1 MGNDKK
7 AKKYIKKLS
16 NYRIDMIDYI
26 SIKLSN
32 YSNMTKRIATKYKID
47 RRLGCNLW
55 GRPKSPFNKRNSRP
69 GQHGSLGQRRKI
81 SDYGTQLFAKQK
93 LRFYYGDLTERQFR
107 NIYKKASNIKG
118 DTSQILIELLERR
131 LDAIVYRMKFVPT
144 IFAARQLVNH
154 GHVKVNGKRVNIPSY
169 TVKDGDEI
177 SLKDQSKQIN
187 LIQESIVS
195 QEREIPEYL
204 EVDVKEF
211 KGRFLRAPLM
221 HMMFPIL

>member
-1 MGNDKK
+1 
-7 AKKYIKKLS
+7 
-16 NYRIDMIDYI
+16 
-26 SIKLSN
+26 
-32 YSNMTKRIATKYKID
+32 MTKRITAKYKID

-55 GRPKSPFNKRNSRP
+55 GRPKSPFNQRNSRP
-69 GQHGSLGQRRKI
+69 GQHGAMGQRRKL
-81 SDYGTQLFAKQK
+81 SDYGIQLFAKQK
-93 LRFYYGDLTERQFR
+93 LRFYYGDITEKQFR
-107 NIYKKASNIKG
+107 KIYDKASRIKG
-118 DTSQILIELLERR
+118 DTSEILIELLERR

-177 SLKDQSKQIN
+177 SIKEQSKQIN
-187 LIQESIVS
+187 LIQEAIAS

-204 EVDVKEF
+204 EVDTKDL

-221 HMMFPIL
+221 HDVPYPVTMEPNLVIEYYSR

>member
-1 MGNDKK
+1 
-7 AKKYIKKLS
+7 
-16 NYRIDMIDYI
+16 
-26 SIKLSN
+26 
-32 YSNMTKRIATKYKID
+32 MTKRIAAKYKID

-69 GQHGSLGQRRKI
+69 GQHGATGQRRKL
-81 SDYGTQLFAKQK
+81 SDYGNQLFAKQK
-93 LRFYYGDLTERQFR
+93 LRFYYGDLTEKQFR
-107 NIYKKASNIKG
+107 RIYDKASNIKG

-169 TVKDGDEI
+169 TVKDDDEI
-177 SLKDQSKQIN
+177 SLKDQSKEIAI
-187 LIQESIVS
+187 IQEAIVS

-204 EVDVKEF
+204 EVDIKEL

-221 HMMFPIL
+221 HDVPYPVTMEPNLVIEYYSR

>member
-1 MGNDKK
+1 
-7 AKKYIKKLS
+7 
-16 NYRIDMIDYI
+16 
-26 SIKLSN
+26 
-32 YSNMTKRIATKYKID
+32 MTKRIIAKYKID

-55 GRPKSPFNKRNSRP
+55 GRPKSPFNQRNSRP
-69 GQHGSLGQRRKI
+69 GQHGAMGQRRKL
-81 SDYGTQLFAKQK
+81 SDYGIQLFAKQK
-93 LRFYYGDLTERQFR
+93 LRFYYGDITEKQFR
-107 NIYKKASNIKG
+107 KIYDKASRIKG
-118 DTSQILIELLERR
+118 DTSEILIELLERR

-177 SLKDQSKQIN
+177 SIKEQSKQIN
-187 LIQESIVS
+187 LIQEAIVS

-204 EVDVKEF
+204 EVDTKDL

-221 HMMFPIL
+221 HDVPYPVTMEPNLVIEYYSR

>member
-1 MGNDKK
+1 
-7 AKKYIKKLS
+7 
-16 NYRIDMIDYI
+16 
-26 SIKLSN
+26 
-32 YSNMTKRIATKYKID
+32 MTKRIAAKYKID

-69 GQHGSLGQRRKI
+69 GQHGVVGQRRKI

-93 LRFYYGDLTERQFR
+93 LRFYYGDLTEKQFR

-154 GHVKVNGKRVNIPSY
+154 GHVKVNGKRVNIPYY

-187 LIQESIVS
+187 LVQESIVS
-195 QEREIPEYL
+195 PEREIPEYL
-204 EVDVKEF
+204 EVDVKEL
-211 KGRFLRAPLM
+211 KGRFLRAPLIHDVPYPVTM
-221 HMMFPIL
+221 EPNLVIEYYSR

>member
-1 MGNDKK
+1 
-7 AKKYIKKLS
+7 
-16 NYRIDMIDYI
+16 
-26 SIKLSN
+26 
-32 YSNMTKRIATKYKID
+32 MTKRITTKYKID

-55 GRPKSPFNKRNSRP
+55 GRPKSPFNQRNSRP
-69 GQHGSLGQRRKI
+69 GQHGAMGQRRKL
-81 SDYGTQLFAKQK
+81 SDYGIQLFAKQK
-93 LRFYYGDLTERQFR
+93 LRFYYGNITEKQFR
-107 NIYKKASNIKG
+107 KIYDKASRIKG
-118 DTSQILIELLERR
+118 DTSEILIELLERR

-177 SLKDQSKQIN
+177 SIKEQSKQIN
-187 LIQESIVS
+187 LIQEAIVS

-204 EVDVKEF
+204 EVDTKDL

-221 HMMFPIL
+221 HDVPYPVTMEPNLVIEYYSR

>member
-1 MGNDKK
+1 
-7 AKKYIKKLS
+7 
-16 NYRIDMIDYI
+16 
-26 SIKLSN
+26 
-32 YSNMTKRIATKYKID
+32 MTKRVKAKHKID

-69 GQHGSLGQRRKI
+69 GQHGAMGQRRKL

-93 LRFYYGDLTERQFR
+93 LKFYYGDLTEKQFKK
-107 NIYKKASNIKG
+107 IYDNASNKKG

-154 GHVKVNGKRVNIPSY
+154 GHIKVNGKRVNIPSY

-177 SLKDQSKQIN
+177 ELKDQSKQIN
-187 LIQESIVS
+187 IIQESIVS

-204 EVDVKEF
+204 EVDPKEI
-211 KGRFLRAPLM
+211 KGRFLRAPLINDVPYPVTM
-221 HMMFPIL
+221 EPNLVIEYYSR

>member
-1 MGNDKK
+1 
-7 AKKYIKKLS
+7 
-16 NYRIDMIDYI
+16 
-26 SIKLSN
+26 
-32 YSNMTKRIATKYKID
+32 MTKRIAAKYKID

-69 GQHGSLGQRRKI
+69 GQHGSVGQRRKL

-107 NIYKKASNIKG
+107 SIYTKASNIKG
-118 DTSQILIELLERR
+118 DTSQLLIELLERR

-144 IFAARQLVNH
+144 MFAARQLVNH
-154 GHVKVNGKRVNIPSY
+154 GHIKVNGKRVNIPSY

-177 SLKDQSKQIN
+177 SLKDKSKQIN
-187 LIQESIVS
+187 LVQESIVS

-204 EVDVKEF
+204 EVDVKDF

-221 HMMFPIL
+221 QDVPYPVTMEPNLVIEYYSR

>member
-1 MGNDKK
+1 
-7 AKKYIKKLS
+7 
-16 NYRIDMIDYI
+16 
-26 SIKLSN
+26 
-32 YSNMTKRIATKYKID
+32 MTKRITAKYKID

-55 GRPKSPFNKRNSRP
+55 GRPKSPFNQRNSRP
-69 GQHGSLGQRRKI
+69 GQHGAMGHRRKL
-81 SDYGTQLFAKQK
+81 SDYGIQLFAKQK
-93 LRFYYGDLTERQFR
+93 LRFYYEDLTEKQFR
-107 NIYKKASNIKG
+107 KIYEKASRIKG
-118 DTSQILIELLERR
+118 DTSEILIELLERR

-177 SLKDQSKQIN
+177 SIKEQSKQIN
-187 LIQESIVS
+187 LIQEAIVS

-204 EVDVKEF
+204 EVDTKDL

-221 HMMFPIL
+221 HDVPYPVTMEPNLVIEYYSR

>member
-1 MGNDKK
+1 
-7 AKKYIKKLS
+7 
-16 NYRIDMIDYI
+16 
-26 SIKLSN
+26 
-32 YSNMTKRIATKYKID
+32 MTKRITAKYKID

-69 GQHGSLGQRRKI
+69 GQHGAVGQRRKL

-107 NIYKKASNIKG
+107 NLYKKASNIKG

-144 IFAARQLVNH
+144 IFSSRQLINH

-187 LIQESIVS
+187 LVQESIVS
-195 QEREIPEYL
+195 PEREIPEYL
-204 EVDVKEF
+204 EVDIKEF
-211 KGRFLRAPLM
+211 KGRFLRAPLIYDVPYPVTM
-221 HMMFPIL
+221 EPNLVIEYYSR

>member
-1 MGNDKK
+1 
-7 AKKYIKKLS
+7 
-16 NYRIDMIDYI
+16 
-26 SIKLSN
+26 
-32 YSNMTKRIATKYKID
+32 MTKRITTKYKID

-55 GRPKSPFNKRNSRP
+55 GRPKSPFNQRNSRP
-69 GQHGSLGQRRKI
+69 GQHGAMGQRRKL

-93 LRFYYGDLTERQFR
+93 LRFYYGDITEKQFR
-107 NIYKKASNIKG
+107 KIYDKASRIKG
-118 DTSQILIELLERR
+118 DTSEILIELLERR

-144 IFAARQLVNH
+144 VFAARQLVNH

-177 SLKDQSKQIN
+177 SIKEQSKQIN
-187 LIQESIVS
+187 LIQEAIVS

-204 EVDVKEF
+204 EVDTQEL

-221 HMMFPIL
+221 HDVPYPVTMEPNLVIEYYSR

>member
-1 MGNDKK
+1 
-7 AKKYIKKLS
+7 
-16 NYRIDMIDYI
+16 
-26 SIKLSN
+26 
-32 YSNMTKRIATKYKID
+32 MTKRISAKYKIE
-47 RRLGCNLW
+47 RRLGCNLC
-55 GRPKSPFNKRNSRP
+55 GRPKSPFNRRNSRP
-69 GQHGSLGQRRKI
+69 GQHGAVGQRRKI

-204 EVDVKEF
+204 EVDANEF
-211 KGRFLRAPLM
+211 KGRFLRAPLIHDVPYPVTM
-221 HMMFPIL
+221 EPNLVIEYYSR

>member
-1 MGNDKK
+1 
-7 AKKYIKKLS
+7 
-16 NYRIDMIDYI
+16 
-26 SIKLSN
+26 
-32 YSNMTKRIATKYKID
+32 MTKRIAAKHKID

-55 GRPKSPFNKRNSRP
+55 GRPKSPFNKRPSRP
-69 GQHGSLGQRRKI
+69 GQHGASGMRRKQ
-81 SDYGTQLFAKQK
+81 SDYGKQLFAKQK
-93 LRFYYGDLTERQFR
+93 LRFYYGDLTEKQFR
-107 NIYKKASNIKG
+107 RIYDKAANIKG

-177 SLKDQSKQIN
+177 SLKDQSKEIAI
-187 LIQESIVS
+187 IQEAIVS

-204 EVDVKEF
+204 EVDIKEF
-211 KGRFLRAPLM
+211 KGRYLRAPLM
-221 HMMFPIL
+221 HDVPYPVVMEPNLVIEFYSR